1 MANRLKILVDADA
14 LVAIAKDTDSNH
26 KKALVTS
33 QKIRTATI
41 YTTPFTIPEAVTVL
55 SHKASQIE
63 AKNFLK
69 NARERMFSEIQLNPE
84 FIQAADKVF
93 LSQKTKGTSWI
104 DCLNAAVVKTEELDG
119 IFSFDKFYKKQGVR
133 TFPSS
138 SPSRRT

>member
-14 LVAIAKDTDSNH
+14 LVAIAKETDSNH

-41 YTTPFTIPEAVTVL
+41 YTTPFTIPEAATVL
-55 SHKASQIE
+55 SHKASQFE

-69 NARERMFSEIQLNPE
+69 NVRERILSEIQLNPGLV
-84 FIQAADKVF
+84 QTADEIF

-104 DCLNAAVVKTEELDG
+104 DCLNVAVVKTEELDG
-119 IFSFDKFYKKQGVR
+119 IFSFDKFYKKLKIKYA
-133 TFPSS
+133 
-138 SPSRRT
+138 